1 MGCASSA
8 QPQAPREY
16 PKQPPK
22 EPPPQQYGQP
32 QVQPQRANPPPPQQ
46 TQAPPLPPPQQQPQ
60 TVLQQSMQM
69 NTTTGPPP
77 SQPAQQQPPPPQ
89 QTAAPEHAEITEA
102 LVNSLLELEGDI
114 AMLES
119 RNIFKQYQ
127 MKKEQNL
134 KVEAQVKSM
143 TAMHQ
148 QLEAQTKKEYQDVV
162 DLQHNT
168 SVRQMWSQQ
177 QFDAQMSKEQQF
189 NQAQQEYMDAL
200 NKQEISQK
208 QLAAFRQQLTLLS
221 NEVTSFKADKD
232 KLQGLYDKQD
242 ETLGNIFDGKYGSE
256 AEYRLESELDM
267 LQERKQRVAVA
278 RYKWN
283 NSHTLVKHA
292 CGQLSFGIRRW
303 ADVIQ
308 LPVQQSA
315 IRYQFAAEARNN
327 LVAAAQNIT
336 TAQQY
341 LNTIKFPYCTPDE
354 IETLNKAINNIFTDM
369 MHPDRHKHAM
379 ECYVTVYKR
388 SAALIQWFEHVIN
401 KTINKDLEKTT
412 RNCAA
417 KQKELKMERM
427 KLVQEKVKEKLG
439 AEVASRLQTKSQAN
453 DAELAEEKDEP
464 ELAMLVDADSVSQA
478 GDDSLAP
485 EGSADVNAPTPLG
498 LEELAPT
505 PAMDDIFGNI
515 EELKKQHEEQVKEYE
530 RQQEVNKTRADQ
542 DLQSKLAARRSRRQ
556 RQAAQEAEMAALQGD
571 APY

>member
-8 QPQAPREY
+8 QQGPSAY

-22 EPPPQQYGQP
+22 APPPQQQ
-32 QVQPQRANPPPPQQ
+32 QVQPQRANPPPPQP
-46 TQAPPLPPPQQQPQ
+46 QAQPQ
-60 TVLQQSMQM
+60 VHVHQQSMQM
-69 NTTTGPPP
+69 STSTGPPP
-77 SQPAQQQPPPPQ
+77 VQQQPPPPPPQ
-89 QTAAPEHAEITEA
+89 QTATPEHADITEE
-102 LVNSLLELEGDI
+102 LVNSLLELDSQI

-119 RNIFKQYQ
+119 RNVFKQYQ
-127 MKKEQNL
+127 MKKEQSQ
-134 KVEAQVKSM
+134 KVDGQVKSM
-143 TAMHQ
+143 TVMHQ
-148 QLEAQTKKEYQDVV
+148 QLDAQTKKEYEDVV
-162 DLQHNT
+162 NLQHNT

-177 QFDAQMSKEQQF
+177 QFDAQMSKEQQ
-189 NQAQQEYMDAL
+189 EYMDAL
-200 NKQEISQK
+200 NKQEIHQK
-208 QLAAFRQQLTLLS
+208 QLAALSQQFTLLT
-221 NEVTSFKADKD
+221 NEVTALKTDKTS
-232 KLQGLYDKQD
+232 LQGLYEKQD
-242 ETLGNIFDGKYGSE
+242 ATLASIFDGKYGSD

-267 LQERKQRVAVA
+267 LLERKQRVAVA

-283 NSHTLVKHA
+283 NSHTLAKHA

-303 ADVIQ
+303 ADVLQIPAQ
-308 LPVQQSA
+308 NTQ

-327 LVAAAQNIT
+327 LVAAAQNIKT
-336 TAQQY
+336 SQQY

-354 IETLNKAINNIFTDM
+354 IETLNKAIANIFSDM

-401 KTINKDLEKTT
+401 KTINKDLEKTAK
-412 RNCAA
+412 NCAS

-439 AEVASRLQTKSQAN
+439 ADVASRLQARSQAN
-453 DAELAEEKDEP
+453 DAELIEDKDEP

-478 GDDSLAP
+478 GDVGVAP
-485 EGSADVNAPTPLG
+485 EGSTEMNAPTPLG
-498 LEELAPT
+498 LEDLAPT

-515 EELKKQHEEQVKEYE
+515 EELKKQHDEQVKEYE

-556 RQAAQEAEMAALQGD
+556 RQEAQEAEIAAMQGST
-571 APY
+571 PY